1 MKAKIIFIQILIN
14 TVCGSIALG
23 QSSNQFKPILSTDL
37 FALRSIAP
45 VYKESSVKS
54 VALLGG
60 PSIFFGARIMPTI
73 TSFNFNKIDNT
84 TVQTTAKLNYGV
96 GAVLGIH
103 FTDHVGI
110 QGEAIYSRYAQKYK
124 TQEFENEIKLS
135 YINVPVLLS
144 LNTGSS
150 SPVNLNFV
158 VGPQWGFNV
167 GSKLELAGNANDSL
181 QARLAVKK
189 SDFGIAYG
197 AGFDFGLGQLIRL
210 GIGFRGVYGLVDI
223 SDNNTSMTTNE
234 YYILDKTHIKT
245 YSGYAGVTFGF

>member
-1 MKAKIIFIQILIN
+1 MKTKILFIQLLIHL
-14 TVCGSIALG
+14 VCGSIALG
-23 QSSNQFKPILSTDL
+23 QSLNQVNVVSGRDFYV
-37 FALRSIAP
+37 LRE
-45 VYKESSVKS
+45 VVKVEKESSVQS
-54 VALLGG
+54 LQLLGG
-60 PSIFFGARIMPTI
+60 PSVFFGVRIMPTI
-73 TSFNFNKIDNT
+73 TSFNFNKINST
-84 TVQTTAKLNYGV
+84 TIQTTAKINYGV
-96 GAVLGIH
+96 GALLGIH
-103 FTDHVGI
+103 FTSHVGI
-110 QGEAIYSRYAQKYK
+110 QGELIYSRYSQKYR

-167 GSKLELAGNANDSL
+167 GSKLEMAGNAYDSL

-223 SDNNTSMTTNE
+223 SDNSTTMTTNE

-245 YSGYAGVTFGF
+245 YSAYAGLTFGF

>member
-1 MKAKIIFIQILIN
+1 MKAKIIIVQLLLQLI
-14 TVCGSIALG
+14 TGAIALG
-23 QSSNQFKPILSTDL
+23 QSSNQIIILGEND
-37 FALRSIAP
+37 FYAL
-45 VYKESSVKS
+45 KETNIVEKETSVQS
-54 VALLGG
+54 MNLLGG
-60 PSIFFGARIMPTI
+60 PSIFIGARIMPAI
-73 TSFNFNKIDNT
+73 TSFNFNKINNS

-96 GAVLGIH
+96 GALLGIH
-103 FTDHVGI
+103 FTSHIGV
-110 QGEAIYSRYAQKYK
+110 QGELIYSRYAQKYK

-144 LNTGSS
+144 FNTGSS

-167 GSKLELAGNANDSL
+167 GSKLELAGSGNDSL

-197 AGFDFGLGQLIRL
+197 AGFDFGLGQLVRF

-223 SDNNTSMTTNE
+223 SDNNTSITTNE
-234 YYILDKTHIKT
+234 YFILDKTHIKT
-245 YSGYAGVTFGF
+245 YSAYAGVTFGF